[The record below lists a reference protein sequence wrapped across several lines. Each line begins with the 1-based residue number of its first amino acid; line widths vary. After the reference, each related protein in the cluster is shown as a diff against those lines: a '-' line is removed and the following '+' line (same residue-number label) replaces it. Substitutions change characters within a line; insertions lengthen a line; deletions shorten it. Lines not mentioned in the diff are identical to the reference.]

1 MIDFLKECNI
11 DDKTINEIE
20 ENNESFIYNLSS
32 NENDAKMIISYL
44 KSIGVKNVE
53 KLLINRIDLFFKSVD
68 EVKKMFSKVKIPLM
82 VNLINEDCYNIE
94 LLF

>member
-53 KLLINRIDLFFKSVD
+53 KLLINRIDLFFKSV
-68 EVKKMFSKVKIPLM
+68 FLYT
-82 VNLINEDCYNIE
+82 LI
-94 LLF
+94 